1 VAVSPVRA
9 LLAAHLQTT
18 WNRSARELSR
28 QGAWVLV
35 LTVALLGLLAA
46 GPLVFGLGLVG
57 WMMGR
62 ALDHPVT
69 PVALGGLLALASLG
83 GGLFGGILG
92 GARQLTWESYRGY
105 PLRLPALYLA
115 ELGAGL
121 GDLFPLTLAVGLGAL
136 LAGLGLAAPAL
147 LPLIPLVYLETLLTL
162 LALQLLA
169 GGLAEALVKRLRV
182 ALVVLGILAWML
194 STLFTTRLP
203 QHTRGTRPP
212 VSAEQA
218 AKVEALGRSLGRAV
232 SVLPTH
238 AAALSL
244 LRAREGRWGAA
255 LALHAYP
262 LAVLLLL
269 MLGGARLLGR
279 PSEGSRPVRAGG
291 APERLW
297 SFRSPAAGVGRL
309 HFQTL
314 MGSHLGKFA
323 FVMPLMTVVLLKG
336 PFAQLRGQSL
346 WAIPAAFAYLSLV
359 GNNFVFNQFGLDRHG
374 IKALL
379 LLPVDAED
387 LLRGKLLG
395 MAAHQ
400 GLQALLL
407 LVLLALFER
416 PLAVQL
422 IAGLLLMGCYFLAQ
436 ASLGQWTSAWM
447 PRTMAPDSL
456 KNSNMPFALGML
468 SLAASGL
475 WTGLYGGAYA
485 LLSWLAP
492 AALLP
497 GMALLFG
504 LTLAAHRG
512 LRPSAA
518 AYLNRRREKLVEAL
532 G

>member
-1 VAVSPVRA
+1 MVVSPVRA

-18 WNRSARELSR
+18 WNRSARELGR

-35 LTVALLGLLAA
+35 LTVGLLGLLAA
-46 GPLVFGLGLVG
+46 GPLVFGLGAVG
-57 WMMGR
+57 WFLGR

-69 PVALGGLLALASLG
+69 PVALGGLLALAALG
-83 GGLFGGILG
+83 GGLLGGVLG
-92 GARQLTWESYRGY
+92 GARQLAWESYRGF
-105 PLRLPALYLA
+105 PLGQSALYLA
-115 ELGAGL
+115 ELIAGL
-121 GDLFPLTLAVGLGAL
+121 GDLFPLTLALALAALLTGVGLAV
-136 LAGLGLAAPAL
+136 PAV

-169 GGLAEALVKRLRV
+169 GGLAEALVKRLRL
-182 ALVVLGILAWML
+182 ALVLLGLLAWVF
-194 STLFTTRLP
+194 STLFTVRLP
-203 QHTRGTRPP
+203 QRHGTHPP
-212 VSAEQA
+212 VSAAQA
-218 AKVEALGRSLGRAV
+218 ARVQALGRSLGRAAA
-232 SVLPTH
+232 VLPTH

-244 LRAREGRWGAA
+244 VRAREGRWGTA

-279 PSEGSRPVRAGG
+279 QAEASRPVRAGG
-291 APERLW
+291 GPERLW
-297 SFRSPAAGVGRL
+297 SFQSPAAGVGRL

-314 MGSHLGKFA
+314 MGSHLGKLA

-336 PFAQLRGQSL
+336 PFAQARGQSL

-379 LLPVDAED
+379 LLPVDARD

-395 MAAHQ
+395 LTAHQ
-400 GLQALLL
+400 GLQAFLL

-416 PLAVQL
+416 PHAAQL
-422 IAGLLLMGCYFLAQ
+422 IAGLLLMGCFFLAQ
-436 ASLGQWTSAWM
+436 VSLGQWTSAWM
-447 PRTMAPDSL
+447 PRAMASDSL
-456 KNSNMPFALGML
+456 KNSNMPFTLGML
-468 SLAASGL
+468 SIAASGL

-485 LLSWLAP
+485 LLAWLAP
-492 AALLP
+492 AWLVP
-497 GMALLFG
+497 GLALLFG
-504 LTLAAHRG
+504 LTLAAH
-512 LRPSAA
+512 LALQPAAA
-518 AYLNRRREKLVEAL
+518 AYLHRRREQLVEAL